1 MTEVMAYRSAYG
13 GKPGFARWT
22 LVAAFLALISLQVV
36 AADHW
41 HGVDEPAHCDVCIH
55 AHDAPVAPANEAIPL
70 LGAASALVTFVLHHA
85 PAQPGRA
92 AGNRDPPLT

>member
-1 MTEVMAYRSAYG
+1 MMQVMACRSAYA

-55 AHDAPVAPANEAIPL
+55 AHDAPVATAIQAIPL
-70 LGAASALVTFVLHHA
+70 LGKAIATVTFVAHHT
-85 PAQPGRA
+85 PAEPDRS